1 MINDE
6 ESTMVTY
13 MHSERR
19 IIVSDARPPN
29 STLFTFTT
37 SLLHVR
43 LWILI
48 QMKVVLSLQLKLLK
62 KTQNYPYEKLP
73 LSIISLKR
81 HSATDAP
88 DDYHDKKRDR
98 NR

>member
-1 MINDE
+1 MREKNQ
-6 ESTMVTY
+6 TLVLTY

-62 KTQNYPYEKLP
+62 KTQNYPYKKLP
-73 LSIISLKR
+73 LSIISLKQ
-81 HSATDAP
+81 HSATNAP
-88 DDYHDKKRDR
+88 DDYHNKKR
-98 NR
+98 NQNQ